1 MAQNSN
7 IIGRKEEQALFKNY
21 LESPKA
27 ELIAVYGRRRVG
39 KTYLIKSFFNE
50 KFDFSLTGLYDV
62 SKAVQLSQFQKRLED
77 YSGSRVKRPKDW
89 FEAFDLL
96 ANYLDTLKK
105 DKIIGLTPLF
115 FKFE

>member
-62 SKAVQLSQFQKRLED
+62 SKAVQLSQFQKRLEVIRALV
-77 YSGSRVKRPKDW
+77 SNVQK
-89 FEAFDLL
+89 
-96 ANYLDTLKK
+96 
-105 DKIIGLTPLF
+105 IGLRHSTFLQIIWIRS
-115 FKFE
+115 KKTK

>member
-50 KFDFSLTGLYDV
+50 KFDF
-62 SKAVQLSQFQKRLED
+62 
-77 YSGSRVKRPKDW
+77 
-89 FEAFDLL
+89 
-96 ANYLDTLKK
+96 
-105 DKIIGLTPLF
+105 
-115 FKFE
+115 